1 MEWDL
6 KINALFI
13 HLKVAYNKITYKIIQ
28 KSVLGKNVKK
38 QKIKILEKKNNVAEV
53 ATTEPEF

>member
-1 MEWDL
+1 MWFL
-6 KINALFI
+6 IRKC
-13 HLKVAYNKITYKIIQ
+13 IQ
-28 KSVLGKNVKK
+28 KQNSTDVYKCKNVKK